1 MNGYLSLYLS
11 MQWTGELS
19 RGPPGIGL
27 FGICIVYKS
36 VSTHGQHT
44 SILKKIGIGWNL
56 LEHKKQ
62 PFTFTLKTKTQKR
75 VKETCVKGGK
85 NIFLQLGDKGS

>member
-1 MNGYLSLYLS
+1 M
-11 MQWTGELS
+11 
-19 RGPPGIGL
+19 
-27 FGICIVYKS
+27 
-36 VSTHGQHT
+36 
-44 SILKKIGIGWNL
+44 SIPKKIGIGWNL
-56 LEHKKQ
+56 LEPKKQ